1 MSRTGYIETKLKTL
15 RKRLLVTEKAYKPR
29 EKKTKID
36 NEDHS
41 DDETSSVTTSFGSE
55 ASTVDLR
62 DAEEMKP
69 VKEKVVL
76 SFLSHLPCCFIYY
89 FFFLSMFRS
98 CGCKMLNQPQ
108 KRCL

>member
-69 VKEKVVL
+69 VKEKVVPYL
-76 SFLSHLPCCFIYY
+76 FDYNAQNFELIFRQK
-89 FFFLSMFRS
+89 SMLRVIHEV
-98 CGCKMLNQPQ
+98 
-108 KRCL
+108 

>member
-15 RKRLLVTEKAYKPR
+15 RKKLLLTEKAYKPR
-29 EKKTKID
+29 EKKID

-69 VKEKVVL
+69 LYFHFCHIYHVV
-76 SFLSHLPCCFIYY
+76 SFI
-89 FFFLSMFRS
+89 FFV
-98 CGCKMLNQPQ
+98 NV
-108 KRCL
+108 